1 MFSQARGWRRRLHVL
16 SAVYLAAGIV
26 DFSYHLV
33 AALRIGDQRI
43 TWTDVAVAF
52 EASLFWP
59 VDLVVRLLSG
69 G

>member
-1 MFSQARGWRRRLHVL
+1 MAVFNGGWTRWVRLAC
-16 SAVYLAAGIV
+16 AVYFAAGIADV
-26 DFSYHLV
+26 SYHLV
-33 AALRIGDQRI
+33 VALRIGDQRI
-43 TWTDVAVAF
+43 TWNDLMVAF

>member
-1 MFSQARGWRRRLHVL
+1 MSPITGNRSRRLRLL
-16 SAVYLAAGIV
+16 SAIYLAAGIL
-26 DFSYHLV
+26 DFCYHLV
-33 AALRIGDQRI
+33 VALRIGDQRI
-43 TWTDVAVAF
+43 TWNDLTVAF